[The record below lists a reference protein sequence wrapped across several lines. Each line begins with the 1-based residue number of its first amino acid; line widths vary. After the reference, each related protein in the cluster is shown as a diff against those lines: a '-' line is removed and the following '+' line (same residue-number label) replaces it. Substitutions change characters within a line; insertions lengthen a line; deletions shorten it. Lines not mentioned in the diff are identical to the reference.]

1 MVEHNLAKDL
11 INHDVHNYSTD
22 VMTGDRNKRMYLY
35 NQLALSIEKAETVD
49 KPTDGGEQLLIPG
62 FE

>member
-11 INHDVHNYSTD
+11 INHDIHNYSTD

-35 NQLALSIEKAETVD
+35 NQLALR
-49 KPTDGGEQLLIPG
+49 GENAFKRLRKG
-62 FE
+62 CGTRG